1 MRMYL
6 LAVYRYIKETFAKTR
21 DQLRTPPNMNPV
33 LLQVVGCPPNR
44 LVETEE
50 N

>member
-1 MRMYL
+1 MYL

-21 DQLRTPPNMNPV
+21 NQLRDPPNMNPG
-33 LLQVVGCPPNR
+33 LLQVADCPPNR